1 MITQP
6 IQTPIYL
13 DTNLK
18 DKAIRLFERYDIS
31 LNEALNIF
39 LQNSIDNNK
48 IPFDIQKPNKETL
61 EAMWDTESGD
71 NYEIITLE
79 DLK

>member
-18 DKAIRLFERYDIS
+18 DKAIRLFERHDIS

>member
-18 DKAIRLFERYDIS
+18 DKAIRLFERHDIS

-39 LQNSIDNNK
+39 LQNSIDK
-48 IPFDIQKPNKETL
+48 IKSLLIFKNPTKRP
-61 EAMWDTESGD
+61 
-71 NYEIITLE
+71 
-79 DLK
+79 

>member
-13 DTNLK
+13 DINLK

>member
-13 DTNLK
+13 DINLK

-39 LQNSIDNNK
+39 LQNSIDK
-48 IPFDIQKPNKETL
+48 IKSLLIFKNPTKRP
-61 EAMWDTESGD
+61 
-71 NYEIITLE
+71 
-79 DLK
+79 